1 MKPFIIII
9 ILNVLLKI
17 LIQDDCQYDDYYRC
31 DRNTES
37 KEDWDKRCFQTPYID
52 GTHDP
57 VYKSTYQYMHYL
69 VGYVQQKYSE
79 DKELCKITFYYKV
92 NEKKVKLGIDHKILF
107 YFGGIEQESN
117 YFIITKEN
125 DTYPNGLSISAR
137 IVLIN
142 TNTTFAS
149 LILEEEYFIIM
160 IMK

>member
-1 MKPFIIII
+1 
-9 ILNVLLKI
+9 
-17 LIQDDCQYDDYYRC
+17 
-31 DRNTES
+31 
-37 KEDWDKRCFQTPYID
+37 
-52 GTHDP
+52 
-57 VYKSTYQYMHYL
+57 MHYL
-69 VGYVQQKYSE
+69 VGYAQQKYSE

-92 NEKKVKLGIDHKILF
+92 NEKKVKLGIEHKILF

-149 LILEEEYFIIM
+149 LILEEEYFIWNVPELYYDNEI
-160 IMK
+160 IREKGQKGAIVELFGWPYQDIIEESDFLNLAGYLGVKITPPNEYVLRENG